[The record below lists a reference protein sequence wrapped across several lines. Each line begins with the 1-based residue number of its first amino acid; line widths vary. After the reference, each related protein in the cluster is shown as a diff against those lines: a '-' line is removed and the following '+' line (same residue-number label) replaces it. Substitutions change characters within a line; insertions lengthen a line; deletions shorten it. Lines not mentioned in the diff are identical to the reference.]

1 MGAAAAQVFGP
12 SSPGF
17 IILSLVM
24 LAVVSWLGE
33 LLAGAINKGQIA
45 MMIKTGTTLVAI
57 LLVLGV
63 VVQLLS
69 RFFALAG
76 GSLK

>member
-17 IILSLVM
+17 IILSLVL

-33 LLAGAINKGQIA
+33 LIAGAVNKGQIA
-45 MMIKTGTTLVAI
+45 MMIRTGTTIVAI
-57 LLVLGV
+57 LMVLGV
-63 VVQLLS
+63 AIQLLS
-69 RFFALAG
+69 KFFALAAG
-76 GSLK
+76 NT

>member
-17 IILSLVM
+17 IILSLVL

-33 LLAGAINKGQIA
+33 LLAGAVNKGQIA
-45 MMIKTGTTLVAI
+45 MMIKTGTTLIAI

-63 VVQLLS
+63 AVQLLGK
-69 RFFALAG
+69 FFALANG
-76 GSLK
+76 TIK